1 LSAVRTNKEYLPNY
15 VMSIL
20 NPIIYIYICIYI
32 FSSLTCA
39 WVWPRPRRWLPRKGR
54 HKSDFL
60 RITGSRLSQSMST
73 THVAADHVF
82 YTRTA
87 HAVPIY
93 EEKKQTK
100 EYKSS
105 IHCVIPTANLKN
117 YFSPPSTFI
126 VPIFASLQRRN
137 LF

>member
-1 LSAVRTNKEYLPNY
+1 MYIYFFEFDVCVGVTAASAVVTEERETQ
-15 VMSIL
+15 IR
-20 NPIIYIYICIYI
+20 
-32 FSSLTCA
+32 FLT
-39 WVWPRPRRWLPRKGR
+39 
-54 HKSDFL
+54 HH
-60 RITGSRLSQSMST
+60 RITPLPINVNNSRRRRSCVL
-73 THVAADHVF
+73 
-82 YTRTA
+82 YT